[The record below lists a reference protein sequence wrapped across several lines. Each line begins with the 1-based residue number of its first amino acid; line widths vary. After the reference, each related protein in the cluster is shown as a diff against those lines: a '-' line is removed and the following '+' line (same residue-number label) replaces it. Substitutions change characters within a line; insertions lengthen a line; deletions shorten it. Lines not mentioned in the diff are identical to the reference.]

1 LVDWADNPMNI
12 CMITWEYPPR
22 IVGGIARHCEGLAK
36 ALVKIGHPVH
46 VITLDFPGALQ
57 YEEVEGVKI
66 HRTSVEL
73 GHPSFIAWVFIF
85 NHFMEKKVAMLS
97 KDVKF
102 DIVHIHDWLVAFSGI
117 ATKHYLKIPLVLT
130 LHSTEFGRAFSLNNP
145 DSYLIDGIEWWAT
158 YESKRVIVT
167 SNSMKHEVEEHF
179 HLPQSK
185 IDVIPNAIDAS
196 KYNVKVDREA
206 VKRRYGIAPD
216 DRVVLFVGR
225 LVPQKGVEHLIKA
238 TSKIVSNHPN
248 TRIVIVGDGWLKEHL
263 WNLAVSSEYKHK
275 ILFLGFLSDQE
286 LIELTL
292 SSDVLVVPSI
302 YEPFGI
308 VALEGMA
315 AGVPVVASNVGGLA
329 EIIEHDRTGVLVYAG
344 DPNSIAWGVNRV
356 LSDLNYARWLVENAK
371 RKIREIYSW
380 DAVAKRT
387 VEVYE
392 KSCVGV

>member
-1 LVDWADNPMNI
+1 MV
-12 CMITWEYPPR
+12 TWEYPPR

-36 ALVKIGHPVH
+36 ALVKMGHSIY
-46 VITLDFPGALQ
+46 VITLDFPGAPQ

-66 HRTSVEL
+66 YRTSVEL

-85 NHFMEKKVAMLS
+85 NHFMEKRIAMLS
-97 KDVKF
+97 RDVKF
-102 DIVHIHDWLVAFSGI
+102 DMIHIHDWLVALSGI
-117 ATKHYLKIPLVLT
+117 AAKHYLKTPLVLT
-130 LHSTEFGRAFSLNNP
+130 LHSTEVGRAFSLNNP

-167 SNSMKHEVEEHF
+167 SNSMKREVEEHF

-196 KYNVKVDREA
+196 KYDVKVDRGA

-225 LVPQKGVEHLIKA
+225 LVPQKGVEYLIKA

-263 WNLAVSSEYKHK
+263 WSLTLLNEYNHK
-275 ILFLGFLSDQE
+275 ISFLGFLSDSE

-292 SSDVLVVPSI
+292 SSDVLVVPST

-344 DPNSIAWGVNRV
+344 DPNSIAWGVNKI
-356 LSDLNYARWLVENAK
+356 LSDSNYARWLVENAK
-371 RKIREIYSW
+371 KKIREMYSW
-380 DAVAKRT
+380 DAVARRT
-387 VEVYE
+387 VEAYE
-392 KSCVGV
+392 KSCGEV